1 MLLFCII
8 VISFA
13 LWTIVIFMSF
23 ISGGA
28 WRLLSGLKEGQT
40 QVDIPQIGEMSYWS
54 HPIDLHYSTK
64 GLQGLFNFFKLAV
77 VLSDCQLTGFITFFF
92 SGWPKLHLQVWHQD
106 SFGRCQ
112 LYGYGYCH
120 VPSSPGQHRLQ
131 CVTWRPVG
139 TWQEQLAQM
148 FVGGGPQLRSPDLI
162 YSGADRYRLHTEA
175 MGTVELELCI
185 ILRHFER
192 YGIESWKI
200 WGYDVQHG
208 GALGFIN
215 TCSAVTFSERLFSI
229 QRCKGVSWP
238 LGHETSV
245 DVVTIWPECFY
256 QFCTHF
262 IYNFN
267 VSSVVYKMN

>member
-1 MLLFCII
+1 MAELHIIGQIIGASGFPENSLFCKWG
-8 VISFA
+8 VHTGA
-13 LWTIVIFMSF
+13 LYNLFVVFFIFFLFLLCGQSWYCSHF
-23 ISGGA
+23 LLGGA

-40 QVDIPQIGEMSYWS
+40 QVDVPQIGEMAYWS

-64 GLQGLFNFFKLAV
+64 GLQGLLRSWFYKIVWPV
-77 VLSDCQLTGFITFFF
+77 VRLPSEWLYNFF

-175 MGTVELELCI
+175 MGTIELELCI

-192 YGIESWKI
+192 YGIESWDTQ
-200 WGYDVQHG
+200 GYHMQPAASNEMYFRGVQIIK
-208 GALGFIN
+208 FI
-215 TCSAVTFSERLFSI
+215 C
-229 QRCKGVSWP
+229 
-238 LGHETSV
+238 
-245 DVVTIWPECFY
+245 
-256 QFCTHF
+256 
-262 IYNFN
+262 
-267 VSSVVYKMN
+267 

>member
-1 MLLFCII
+1 MNYSVLVNERTWSKAHRMAELHIIGQIIGASGFPQSSLFCKWGIQ
-8 VISFA
+8 
-13 LWTIVIFMSF
+13 T
-23 ISGGA
+23 GGA

-40 QVDIPQIGEMSYWS
+40 QVDIPQIGEMAYWS

-64 GLQGLFNFFKLAV
+64 GLQ
-77 VLSDCQLTGFITFFF
+77 
-92 SGWPKLHLQVWHQD
+92 GWPKLHLQVWHQD

-148 FVGGGPQLRSPDLI
+148 FVGGGPQLRSSDLI

-192 YGIESWKI
+192 YGVES
-200 WGYDVQHG
+200 
-208 GALGFIN
+208 
-215 TCSAVTFSERLFSI
+215 
-229 QRCKGVSWP
+229 
-238 LGHETSV
+238 
-245 DVVTIWPECFY
+245 
-256 QFCTHF
+256 
-262 IYNFN
+262 
-267 VSSVVYKMN
+267 